1 MIVPW
6 RCIHKLATMGNDTAT
21 APEIARWRIRSSCVR
36 TQSRTLS
43 LPPRPRSYMHF
54 SKFCFGHLDYSAQ
67 FPAKVIQD
75 IFLVVQ
81 ERAIG
86 GVSSH
91 MWCSLQSGPQH
102 GPSPYFDYK
111 KPRVSKRTVSVLWFY
126 VSCLYIGTK
135 SDGERY
141 CCECFCTDF
150 RRQADKV
157 RFEGLSSVVM
167 DFWCTNG
174 MRNNSG
180 IGWTAGAKRIFVSGN
195 YDCL

>member
-21 APEIARWRIRSSCVR
+21 APEIDDGYDLPVYGLN
-36 TQSRTLS
+36 QGHFYS
-43 LPPRPRSYMHF
+43 LHV
-54 SKFCFGHLDYSAQ
+54 
-67 FPAKVIQD
+67 PALIC
-75 IFLVVQ
+75 IFLSFASAILTIVLSFRQKSFKTFFSWSKSERLVVYL
-81 ERAIG
+81 AICDAAFNLAH
-86 GVSSH
+86 SMDH
-91 MWCSLQSGPQH
+91 LH
-102 GPSPYFDYK
+102 ILITK

-157 RFEGLSSVVM
+157 RFERLSSVVM
-167 DFWCTNG
+167 DFWGTNG